1 MIHIF
6 QAPSS
11 PAARLTAYCTTKPL
25 IAEPRSETQKN
36 LKADFSPALR
46 FFMLCSVL
54 SLPRH
59 RLPICNFQENKSPC
73 KENRQACNR
82 HVDRSACQFYSC
94 NNCRT
99 EERWL
104 LCLPTSY
111 PFLLKVHL
119 QEVYRTLHDGQPA
132 YSVSANDP
140 YIPAVPGFRFL
151 FQICAA
157 SIPDS
162 SLTAVFLLFL
172 PFLSEYFLLQSR
184 S

>member
-1 MIHIF
+1 
-6 QAPSS
+6 
-11 PAARLTAYCTTKPL
+11 
-25 IAEPRSETQKN
+25 
-36 LKADFSPALR
+36 
-46 FFMLCSVL
+46 MLMFL
-54 SLPRH
+54 FYLFPRH
-59 RLPICNFQENKSPC
+59 RLPICNFQETNPSAK
-73 KENRQACNR
+73 KIGQACNR

-172 PFLSEYFLLQSR
+172 PFLSEYFFTAITIVAHLYFNCYPVPIR
-184 S
+184 SISNDC

>member
-1 MIHIF
+1 
-6 QAPSS
+6 
-11 PAARLTAYCTTKPL
+11 
-25 IAEPRSETQKN
+25 
-36 LKADFSPALR
+36 
-46 FFMLCSVL
+46 MLCSVL

-59 RLPICNFQENKSPC
+59 RLSICNFQENKSQC

-99 EERWL
+99 KERWL

-119 QEVYRTLHDGQPA
+119 QEVHRTLPDGQPA

-140 YIPAVPGFRFL
+140 YTPAVPGFRFRFSDMRCIHSRL
-151 FQICAA
+151 QPNRCIFAVPAISFRIFFTTITIVAHLYFNCYPVPIR
-157 SIPDS
+157 SISNDC
-162 SLTAVFLLFL
+162 
-172 PFLSEYFLLQSR
+172 
-184 S
+184 

>member
-1 MIHIF
+1 
-6 QAPSS
+6 
-11 PAARLTAYCTTKPL
+11 
-25 IAEPRSETQKN
+25 
-36 LKADFSPALR
+36 
-46 FFMLCSVL
+46 MLCSVL

-59 RLPICNFQENKSPC
+59 RLPICNFQENKSQC

-151 FQICAA
+151 FSDIVNFF
-157 SIPDS
+157 
-162 SLTAVFLLFL
+162 VFYNFLVCQSFVLLF
-172 PFLSEYFLLQSR
+172 FRLQSFDCIHSRLQPNRCIFTVPAISFRIFFTTITIVAHLYFNCYPVPIR
-184 S
+184 SISNDC